1 MLEIWN
7 LKSVIWN
14 SERSEDKRGQMAFSD
29 LRAFID
35 GAARI
40 GELKQ
45 IDGAD
50 WNLEIGC
57 LTELMAEQEGPLLL
71 FDNIPGYPKGF
82 RIAANVLASARRF
95 ALALGLHSDAPKLEI
110 LRAWRNKI
118 RDLKPFTPIEV
129 STGPIL
135 ENILSGDKVDLGIF
149 PTPKWHEHD
158 GGRYIGTGDMVV
170 IKDPDSGWVNVGTYR
185 SCVVGKDR
193 VTLWIIEQKHG
204 KQIARKYWQA
214 GKACPVAIVLG
225 CEPAT
230 WMAAP
235 SAAKAGVSEYEYAG
249 ALRGAPL
256 EVIRAPYTGLPVPAT
271 SEIVIEGD
279 MPPPEEESHAE
290 GPFGEWPG
298 YYTHSGE
305 ECVVRV
311 KTILHR
317 NEPIL
322 LGNPPLLPITERYG
336 IPLFAA
342 RIWDH
347 LEQSGVSDV
356 QGVWCHC
363 HTLMV
368 VVALKQRFAGQALQ
382 ALTAVAGM
390 MTGASMYRYYI
401 AVDEDIDPVDLKQ
414 VIWAMC
420 TRVDPAESVQV
431 LKSWTS
437 DLDPRLAPEKRE
449 RGDFTMG
456 RMLFDACKPFHWRDK
471 FAIANKFSAEKREE
485 IWEKWAPKLGLK

>member
-1 MLEIWN
+1 
-7 LKSVIWN
+7 
-14 SERSEDKRGQMAFSD
+14 MAFSD
-29 LRAFID
+29 LRNFID

-45 IDGAD
+45 IDGAN

-71 FDNIPGYPKGF
+71 FDNITGYPKGF
-82 RIAANVLASARRF
+82 RIATNVLASARRF
-95 ALALGLHSDAPKLEI
+95 ALALNLPTDAPKLEI
-110 LRAWRNKI
+110 LRSWRNKI
-118 RDLKPFTPIEV
+118 RDLKPFSPIEV
-129 STGPIL
+129 ASGPLL
-135 ENILSGDKVDLGIF
+135 ENILDKDKVDLGIF

-249 ALRGAPL
+249 ALRSAPL

-279 MPPPEEESHAE
+279 MPPPDEETHSE

-298 YYTHSGE
+298 YYTHKGD

-317 NEPIL
+317 NDPIM

-368 VVALKQRFAGQALQ
+368 VVSVKQRFAGQAMQ

-401 AVDEDIDPVDLKQ
+401 AVDDDIDPVDLKQ

-420 TRVDPAESVQV
+420 TRVDPAESVQI

-456 RMLFDACKPFHWRDK
+456 RMLIDACKPFHWRDK
-471 FAIANKFSAEKREE
+471 FAIGNKFSAEKREE
-485 IWEKWAPKLGLK
+485 VWEKWAAKLNLK

>member
-1 MLEIWN
+1 
-7 LKSVIWN
+7 
-14 SERSEDKRGQMAFSD
+14 MAFSD
-29 LRAFID
+29 LRAFI
-35 GAARI
+35 AATGKI

-45 IDGAD
+45 IDGAHWD
-50 WNLEIGC
+50 LEIGC

-71 FDNIPGYPKGF
+71 FDNIPGYPQGF
-82 RIAANVLASARRF
+82 RIATNVLASARRF
-95 ALALGLHSDAPKLEI
+95 ALALGLPHDAAKLDI
-110 LRAWRNKI
+110 LKTWRSKT
-118 RDLKPFTPIEV
+118 RELKSFAPVEV
-129 STGPIL
+129 SAGPITENVL
-135 ENILSGDKVDLGIF
+135 EGEHIDLGIF

-158 GGRYIGTGDMVV
+158 GGRYSGTGDMVV
-170 IKDPDSGWVNVGTYR
+170 IKDPDSQWVNVGTYR
-185 SCVVGKDR
+185 SAIAGKDR
-193 VTLWIIEQKHG
+193 LTLWIIEQKHG
-204 KQIARKYWQA
+204 KQIARKYWQ
-214 GKACPVAIVLG
+214 KKQACPVAIVFG

-256 EVIRAPYTGLPVPAT
+256 ELLRLPLTGLPVPAA
-271 SEIVIEGD
+271 SEIVIEGE
-279 MPPPEEESHAE
+279 MPPPEEESHPE

-298 YYTHSGE
+298 YYTHSGD

-311 KTILHR
+311 KRIYHR
-317 NEPIL
+317 NDPIL

-336 IPLFAA
+336 IPLYAA

-347 LEQSGVSDV
+347 LEQSGVPDV

-368 VVALKQRFAGQALQ
+368 VVSLKQRFGGQAMQ

-390 MTGASMYRYYI
+390 FTGASMYRYYI

-431 LKSWTS
+431 FKSWTS
-437 DLDPRLAPEKRE
+437 DLDPRLPPEKRE

-456 RMLFDACKPFHWRDK
+456 RMLIDACKPFHWREQ
-471 FAIANKFSAEKREE
+471 FARANKFSAEKREE
-485 IWEKWAPKLGLK
+485 IWEKWAAKLQLR

>member
-1 MLEIWN
+1 
-7 LKSVIWN
+7 
-14 SERSEDKRGQMAFSD
+14 MAFAD

-40 GELKQ
+40 GEMKV
-45 IDGAD
+45 IEGAD

-57 LTELMAEQEGPLLL
+57 LTELMAEQQGPLLL
-71 FDNIPGYPKGF
+71 FDKIVGYPKGF
-82 RIAANVLASARRF
+82 RLVTNALATARRF
-95 ALALGLHSDAPKLEI
+95 ALALGLPTEVSKLEI
-110 LRAWRNKI
+110 LKTWRSKT
-118 RDLKPFTPIEV
+118 RDLKPFAPVEV
-129 STGPIL
+129 SSGPIA
-135 ENILSGDKVDLGIF
+135 ENVLQGDSVDLNIF

-170 IKDPDSGWVNVGTYR
+170 IKDPESGWINVGTYR
-185 SCVVGKDR
+185 SCIVGKDR
-193 VTLWIIEQKHG
+193 LTLWIIEHKHG
-204 KQIARKYWQA
+204 KQIARKYWQS
-214 GKACPVAIVLG
+214 GRTCPVAMVLG

-279 MPPPEEESHAE
+279 MPPPEEESHPE

-298 YYTHSGE
+298 YYTHSGD
-305 ECVVRV
+305 ECIIRV
-311 KTILHR
+311 KRILHR
-317 NEPIL
+317 DNPIL

-336 IPLFAA
+336 IPLYAA

-368 VVALKQRFAGQALQ
+368 VISMKQRHVGQALQ

-390 MTGASMYRYYI
+390 QTGASMYRYYI
-401 AVDEDIDPVDLKQ
+401 AVDDDIDPVDLKQ

-420 TRVDPAESVQV
+420 TRVDPAESVQII
-431 LKSWTS
+431 KSWTS
-437 DLDPRLAPEKRE
+437 DLDPRLPPEKRE
-449 RGDFTMG
+449 KGDFTMS
-456 RMLFDACKPFHWRDK
+456 RMLIDACKPYPWRK
-471 FAIANKFSAEKREE
+471 QFALANKFSSDKREE
-485 IWEKWAPKLGLK
+485 VWEKWGPKLQLK

>member
-1 MLEIWN
+1 MP
-7 LKSVIWN
+7 
-14 SERSEDKRGQMAFSD
+14 FSD
-29 LRAFID
+29 LRTFID

-57 LTELMAEQEGPLLL
+57 LTELMAEQDGPLLL

-95 ALALGLHSDAPKLEI
+95 ALALSLPTDVSKLEI
-110 LRAWRNKI
+110 LRTWRNKI
-118 RDLKPFTPIEV
+118 RDLKPFAPIEV
-129 STGPIL
+129 SSGPIL
-135 ENILSGDKVDLGIF
+135 ENVLDGDKVDLEIF

-185 SCVVGKDR
+185 SCIVGKDR

-214 GKACPVAIVLG
+214 GKPCPVAIVLG

-271 SEIVIEGD
+271 SEIVIDGE
-279 MPPPEEESHAE
+279 MPPPEEETHSE
-290 GPFGEWPG
+290 GPFGE
-298 YYTHSGE
+298 
-305 ECVVRV
+305 
-311 KTILHR
+311 
-317 NEPIL
+317 
-322 LGNPPLLPITERYG
+322 
-336 IPLFAA
+336 
-342 RIWDH
+342 
-347 LEQSGVSDV
+347 
-356 QGVWCHC
+356 
-363 HTLMV
+363 
-368 VVALKQRFAGQALQ
+368 
-382 ALTAVAGM
+382 
-390 MTGASMYRYYI
+390 
-401 AVDEDIDPVDLKQ
+401 
-414 VIWAMC
+414 
-420 TRVDPAESVQV
+420 
-431 LKSWTS
+431 
-437 DLDPRLAPEKRE
+437 
-449 RGDFTMG
+449 
-456 RMLFDACKPFHWRDK
+456 
-471 FAIANKFSAEKREE
+471 
-485 IWEKWAPKLGLK
+485 

>member
-1 MLEIWN
+1 
-7 LKSVIWN
+7 
-14 SERSEDKRGQMAFSD
+14 MAFAD

-40 GELKQ
+40 GEMKL
-45 IDGAD
+45 IEGAD

-71 FDNIPGYPKGF
+71 FDSIVGYPKGF
-82 RIAANVLASARRF
+82 RVTTNALATPRRF
-95 ALALGLHSDAPKLEI
+95 ALALGLPTEIPKLEI
-110 LRAWRNKI
+110 LKTWRSKT
-118 RDLKPFTPIEV
+118 RDLTPFTPVDV
-129 STGPIL
+129 SSGPIT
-135 ENILSGDKVDLGIF
+135 ENVLAGDRIDLSIF

-170 IKDPDSGWVNVGTYR
+170 LKDPESAWVNVGTYR
-185 SCVVGKDR
+185 SCIVGKDR
-193 VTLWIIEQKHG
+193 LTLWVIEQKHG
-204 KQIARKYWQA
+204 KQIARKYWQT
-214 GKACPVAIVLG
+214 GRACPVAIVLG

-235 SAAKAGVSEYEYAG
+235 SAAKTGVSEYEYSG

-256 EVIRAPYTGLPVPAT
+256 EVIRAPYSGLPVPAT
-271 SEIVIEGD
+271 SEIVIEGEI
-279 MPPPEEESHAE
+279 PPPEEESHPE

-298 YYTHSGE
+298 YYTHRGE

-311 KTILHR
+311 KQILHR
-317 NEPIL
+317 NDPIL

-336 IPLFAA
+336 IPLYAA

-347 LEQSGVSDV
+347 LEQSGISDV
-356 QGVWCHC
+356 HGVWCHC

-368 VVALKQRFAGQALQ
+368 VISLKQHHAGQALQ

-390 MTGASMYRYYI
+390 QTGASMYRYYI
-401 AVDEDIDPVDLKQ
+401 AVDDDIDPVDLKQ
-414 VIWAMC
+414 VIWALC
-420 TRVDPAESVQV
+420 TRVDPAESVQI

-437 DLDPRLAPEKRE
+437 DLDPRLPPEKRE
-449 RGDFTMG
+449 KGDFTMS
-456 RMLFDACKPFHWRDK
+456 RMLIDACKPFPWRDQ
-471 FAIANKFSAEKREE
+471 FALANKFSRDKREE
-485 IWEKWAPKLGLK
+485 IWERWAPKLGLK

>member
-1 MLEIWN
+1 MP
-7 LKSVIWN
+7 
-14 SERSEDKRGQMAFSD
+14 FPD
-29 LRAFID
+29 LRTFIE
-35 GAARI
+35 GTSKI
-40 GELKQ
+40 GELKK
-45 IDGAD
+45 IDGAHWD
-50 WNLEIGC
+50 LEIGC
-57 LTELMAEQEGPLLL
+57 LTELMAEQDGPLLL

-82 RIAANVLASARRF
+82 RIATNVLASARRF
-95 ALALGLHSDAPKLEI
+95 ALALGLPHDAPKIEI
-110 LRAWRNKI
+110 LRTWRTKI
-118 RDLKPFTPIEV
+118 RDLKGFAPVEV
-129 STGPIL
+129 SAGPL
-135 ENILSGDKVDLGIF
+135 TENILEGENVDMSVF

-185 SCVVGKDR
+185 SCIVGKDR
-193 VTLWIIEQKHG
+193 VSLWIIEQKHG
-204 KQIARKYWQA
+204 KQIARKYWQ
-214 GKACPVAIVLG
+214 KKQPCPIAIVFG

-256 EVIRAPYTGLPVPAT
+256 ELFKLPLTRLPVPAT
-271 SEIVIEGD
+271 SEIVIEGE
-279 MPPPEEESHAE
+279 MPSPQEETHRE

-311 KTILHR
+311 KRIYHR
-317 NEPIL
+317 NDPIL

-347 LEQSGVSDV
+347 LEQSGVSDI

-368 VVALKQRFAGQALQ
+368 VVSIKQRFGGQAMQ
-382 ALTAVAGM
+382 ALTAIAGM
-390 MTGASMYRYYI
+390 FTGASMYRYYI
-401 AVDEDIDPVDLKQ
+401 AVDDDIDPVDLKQ

-437 DLDPRLAPEKRE
+437 DLDPRLPPEKRE

-456 RMLFDACKPFHWRDK
+456 RMLIDACKPFHWREK
-471 FAIANKFSAEKREE
+471 YALANKFSSEKREE
-485 IWEKWAPKLGLK
+485 IWEKWAAKLALK